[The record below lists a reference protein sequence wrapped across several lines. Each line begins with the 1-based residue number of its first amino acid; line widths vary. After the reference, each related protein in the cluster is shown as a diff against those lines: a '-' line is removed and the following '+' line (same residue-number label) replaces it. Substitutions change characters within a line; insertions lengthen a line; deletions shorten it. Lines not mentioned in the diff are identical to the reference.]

1 MKQRHQTKRDKDSI
15 LVDVKQLIKL
25 YHPVYQR
32 MPKIERIDGCAREFK
47 VACYDMV
54 RHFCVAYNCPEAKV
68 QNIQLMAADFGVMM
82 ASFDLLRDL
91 GVATNRDLYLMAER
105 LTRIEDGMARW
116 RNYVK
121 STYAGSIA

>member
-82 ASFDLLRDL
+82 ALLRMVNL
-91 GVATNRDLYLMAER
+91 EWWHYCYWNVRRQCISPVPSQRHRQRVCRRYGLKIKE
-105 LTRIEDGMARW
+105 
-116 RNYVK
+116 
-121 STYAGSIA
+121 